1 MTMGVF
7 RNVVLPSLILASGV
21 GVFAGLVLSK
31 EPPQRVERPR
41 TVPRVE
47 VLPIVSASPGGFGI
61 EVNGTVVPK
70 REVMLSAEV
79 EGRVVERTDACWAG
93 RSVAAG
99 DVLMR
104 LETRPLEI
112 RLESLEA
119 EAAQIH
125 ADLEQLDIEIANTE
139 ELVSLAEQDVDLRRR
154 EQTRI
159 MQQVARNVSSASERD
174 AADSQVLSARQNL
187 QTLLNTRR
195 TFASRRARLE
205 AQLQGNAAQHA
216 QVDYEL
222 SRTTIASPVDGRI
235 VEVRVEQDAYARTG
249 DPLVTIEDTSA
260 MEVRC
265 SLQLEDL
272 YWLAGGD
279 DPYATAVGGD
289 PYAIPHAP
297 ATVSRSLAGQS
308 STWDGVLARYE
319 GTGIDERTRTVPCR
333 INVAEPSGLRR
344 GMFVSVRLSAGDPR
358 VPMLSVPRGGFRP
371 NNEVWL
377 VEDGRLS
384 IRRVEPVRVLE
395 DSVLIRGDG
404 PGEPIPPG
412 ASLVVSPL
420 EAPVEAMEIA
430 VDETETP
437 AAVEATAGAVA
448 TRDDPSRTRR

>member
-1 MTMGVF
+1 MTRVF
-7 RNVVLPSLILASGV
+7 RNVVLPGLILAAGI

-47 VLPIVSASPGGFGI
+47 VLPIEAASPGGFGI

-70 REVMLSAEV
+70 REVTLSAEV
-79 EGRVVERTDACWAG
+79 DGRVIDRTDACWAG

-104 LETRPLEI
+104 LETQPLEI
-112 RLESLEA
+112 RRQSLEA
-119 EAAQIH
+119 EKAQVQ
-125 ADLEQLDIEIANTE
+125 ADLEQLDVEIANTE
-139 ELVSLAEQDVDLRRR
+139 EMVSLAEQDVDLRRR
-154 EQTRI
+154 EQQRI
-159 MQQVARNVSSASERD
+159 NQQVARNVSSASERD
-174 AADSQVLSARQNL
+174 AADSQVLNARQTL
-187 QTLLNTRR
+187 QTLLNDRR

-205 AQLQGNAAQHA
+205 AELKGVAARQA

-222 SRTTIASPVDGRI
+222 SRTTITSPVDGRI

-279 DPYATAVGGD
+279 DPYATAAGGD

-297 ATVSRSLAGQS
+297 AAVSRSLAGQS

-333 INVAEPSGLRR
+333 VEVDEPSGLRR

-395 DSVLIRGDG
+395 DAVLIRGDG
-404 PGEPIPPG
+404 PGEPIAPG

-420 EAPVEAMEIA
+420 EAPVEAMEID
-430 VDETETP
+430 VDKDEAP
-437 AAVEATAGAVA
+437 AASEAPAGAVA
-448 TRDDPSRTRR
+448 SRNVPRPTER